1 MINRAIACLAL
12 LLPLSSPFSTQ
23 AQTYPNRPIRFIVP
37 FAPGGG
43 TDTFAR
49 IIGARLSEQLGQQVI
64 VDNRS
69 GAQGNIGMMLGATAP
84 PDGYTLI
91 FAFVGT
97 MAINPHL
104 YDKPGFD
111 TLKDYAAVG
120 RGTEDHWVLVS
131 HPSIKTQTVQD
142 LVAYAR
148 ANPGKLNNGSPS
160 SAGQL
165 LVDILNMAAK
175 INIVHVHYKGAG
187 PSLIDLLA
195 GNVQVS
201 FPNPASVIAHV
212 KSGKLRGLMT
222 TGSKRHTALPEVPH
236 AIEAGYPDLD
246 LSSWYGIAVPAATPR
261 AIVTRLN
268 AEMMSALANPE
279 TLKRLTGAGQ
289 QASPSSPEEFQEQIR
304 RDYARW
310 GKAAKAT
317 GAKAE

>member
-1 MINRAIACLAL
+1 MSKRVIACMSVMLAAL
-12 LLPLSSPFSTQ
+12 CCGTSQ
-23 AQTYPNRPIRFIVP
+23 AQTYPTRPVRFIVP

-49 IIGARLSEQLGQQVI
+49 IIAARLSETLGQQVI
-64 VDNRS
+64 VDNRA

-84 PDGYTLI
+84 PDGYTLM

-111 TLKDYAAVG
+111 TLKDFAAVG
-120 RGTEDHWVLVS
+120 RGTEDFWVLVS
-131 HPSIKTQTVQD
+131 HPSIKAQTVQD
-142 LVAYAR
+142 LVTYAR
-148 ANPGKLNNGSPS
+148 ANPNKLNNGSPS

-175 INIVHVHYKGAG
+175 IQIVHVHYKGAG

-201 FPNPASVIAHV
+201 FPNPASVIPHV
-212 KSGKLRGLMT
+212 KSGKLRALMT
-222 TGSKRHTALPEVPH
+222 TGSKRHAALPEVPH

-246 LSSWYGIAVPAATPR
+246 LSSWYGIAAPAATPR
-261 AIVTRLN
+261 SIIRKLN
-268 AEMMSALANPE
+268 AEMVSALAHPE
-279 TLKRLTGAGQ
+279 TLKRLGGAGQ
-289 QASPSSPEEFQEQIR
+289 QASPSNPEEFQEQIR
-304 RDYARW
+304 RDFARW
-310 GKAAKAT
+310 GKAAKAA